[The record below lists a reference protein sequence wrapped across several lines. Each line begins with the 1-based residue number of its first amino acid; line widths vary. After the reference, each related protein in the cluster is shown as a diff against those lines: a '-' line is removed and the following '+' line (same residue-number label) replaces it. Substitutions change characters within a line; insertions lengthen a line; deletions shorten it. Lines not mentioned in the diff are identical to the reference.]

1 MRKIFHML
9 KMAVPNICSMANLGC
24 GFGAAIAVVNG
35 RFDIAPWFIMIAMIF
50 DAYDG
55 KLARYLNATSKLG
68 CELDSFCD
76 VTTFGI
82 APALLIG
89 GIISKDHPIMG
100 WVLGFTF
107 VLAAVYRLARFN
119 VMQAVGDPHHEYTGL
134 ATTGAGGMI
143 AALVILNGYLT
154 GSFNAGRVID
164 FMPVVTVVL
173 SLLMVSRMRF
183 PNTMDFADRQFRSPL
198 YASILSGGVLLFAWV
213 PQVVP
218 SLIFTGY
225 IAAGFL
231 GIVKRRVH
239 LRAAHKL

>member
-1 MRKIFHML
+1 M
-9 KMAVPNICSMANLGC
+9 
-24 GFGAAIAVVNG
+24 
-35 RFDIAPWFIMIAMIF
+35 APWFIIIAMIF

-55 KLARYLNATSKLG
+55 KLARYLNAMSKIG
-68 CELDSFCD
+68 GELDSFCD

-89 GIISKDHPIMG
+89 GIVSKNYPIMG
-100 WVLGFTF
+100 WVLGFIF

-119 VMQAVGDPHHEYTGL
+119 VMQAEGDPHHEYTGL
-134 ATTGAGGMI
+134 ATTGAGGMV
-143 AALVILNGYLT
+143 AALVILNGYLS
-154 GSFNAGRVID
+154 GSFNTGRVID
-164 FMPVVTVVL
+164 FMPIVTVIL
-173 SLLMVSRMRF
+173 SLLMVSRIRF

-218 SLIFTGY
+218 SLIFAGY